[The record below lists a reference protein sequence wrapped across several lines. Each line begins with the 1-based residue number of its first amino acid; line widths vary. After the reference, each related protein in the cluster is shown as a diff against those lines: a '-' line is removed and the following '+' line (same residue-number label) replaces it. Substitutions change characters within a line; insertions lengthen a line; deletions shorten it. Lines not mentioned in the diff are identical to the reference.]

1 MGSLWPRGTVFP
13 LRTRRC
19 CWDYTRPNFRQTS
32 GRMVSIRAERHNPL
46 SGHVGA
52 AVPGAAMAIL
62 VDAGNHIEKGDRL
75 LVRTR

>member
-1 MGSLWPRGTVFP
+1 
-13 LRTRRC
+13 
-19 CWDYTRPNFRQTS
+19 
-32 GRMVSIRAERHNPL
+32 MVSIRAERHNPL